1 MPMYGP
7 AILGQY
13 SATAARRVDWVGDVL
28 TGLIKVTL
36 HTSTYIPDPDIHT
49 FYSDVTNEVTGTNY
63 TAGGLALVSP
73 TLTTDATNNY
83 VILDAADVTWT
94 NLTIAAARY
103 AVIRKDTGTPTA
115 SPVLGWADF
124 GGNQSATGANFVVPW
139 DATGVLRYL
148 Y

>member
-49 FYSDVTNEVTGTNY
+49 F
-63 TAGGLALVSP
+63 
-73 TLTTDATNNY
+73 
-83 VILDAADVTWT
+83 
-94 NLTIAAARY
+94 
-103 AVIRKDTGTPTA
+103 
-115 SPVLGWADF
+115 
-124 GGNQSATGANFVVPW
+124 
-139 DATGVLRYL
+139 
-148 Y
+148 

>member
-13 SATAARRVDWVGDVL
+13 SATAARRVDWITDVL
-28 TGLIKVTL
+28 AGAVKVTL
-36 HTSTYIPDPDIHT
+36 HTATYAPNPDTHT

-63 TAGGLALVSP
+63 TAGGVALVSP
-73 TLTTDATNNY
+73 TLTIDATNNY

-94 NLTIAAARY
+94 NVTIAATRY
-103 AVIRKDTGTPTA
+103 AVIRKDTGTSTT

-124 GGNQSATGANFVVPW
+124 GGNQSATGANFVIPW

-148 Y
+148 F